1 MICNNCSKKSVCKYI
16 DIINNLPRE
25 IVAQIISCGFSSN
38 NIVQETPAKPTQP
51 TYRQPIKYT
60 EDNVVLLHDNEEN
73 EAEERIVVDL
83 NNLDNF
89 QEKTVNILDILT
101 SEGDDE

>member
-38 NIVQETPAKPTQP
+38 NIVRETPAKPAQP

-60 EDNVVLLHDNEEN
+60 EDNVVLLHNNEEN

>member
-1 MICNNCSKKSVCKYI
+1 MICNNCSKRSVCKYI
-16 DIINNLPRE
+16 DIINSLPRE
-25 IVAQIISCGFSSN
+25 IVAQIVSCGFSSN
-38 NIVQETPAKPTQP
+38 NIVQETSSKPVQP

-60 EDNVVLLHDNEEN
+60 EDNVVLLHNNEEN
-73 EAEERIVVDL
+73 ESEERIIVDL

-101 SEGDDE
+101 SEDDNE

>member
-1 MICNNCSKKSVCKYI
+1 MICNNCSKRSVCKYI

-38 NIVQETPAKPTQP
+38 NIVQETSSKSAQP

-60 EDNVVLLHDNEEN
+60 EDNVVLLHNDEEN
-73 EAEERIVVDL
+73 ESEERIIVDL

-101 SEGDDE
+101 SEDDNE

>member
-1 MICNNCSKKSVCKYI
+1 MICNNCSKRSVCKYI

-38 NIVQETPAKPTQP
+38 NIKPETSSKPVQP

-60 EDNVVLLHDNEEN
+60 EDNIVLLHDDQPTEK
-73 EAEERIVVDL
+73 EERIIVDL
-83 NNLDNF
+83 NNLDNLK
-89 QEKTVNILDILT
+89 EKTVSMLDILT
-101 SEGDDE
+101 SEGENE